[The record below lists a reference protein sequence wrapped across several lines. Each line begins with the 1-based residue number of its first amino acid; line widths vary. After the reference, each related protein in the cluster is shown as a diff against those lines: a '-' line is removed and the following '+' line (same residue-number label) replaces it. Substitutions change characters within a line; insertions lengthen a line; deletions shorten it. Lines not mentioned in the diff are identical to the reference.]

1 MAELLPRL
9 KHFAET
15 PTGARQVLL
24 SFVALTVTA
33 IALQTGWA
41 IRQDRLLTMETE
53 QTHGLTAV
61 RLLEEH
67 AKQTLRDAEG
77 NLDALVR
84 AIDAE
89 AGGKP
94 ADSGLIRGVLAKA
107 QPFNSVLKSLQY
119 VDPKGTAWVN
129 SIDYPAYQT
138 DADDRSYIPYLLSH
152 PAHAE
157 VMLGQPFARF
167 YDSEPVL
174 PMARNIRPNG
184 NRYEG
189 LISTDISISYFSR
202 FYTRVAGDGRALVA
216 LYSDAGR
223 VMVRVPDDKAWLG
236 QDVSATETFG
246 KLKTMPSEGS
256 IQASG
261 FLDTGAG
268 PARLYFFKQI
278 QGYPVTAVY
287 ARSLDDVLTG
297 WRLRSRDRAGFSAAI
312 VALVLLLS
320 FFLLWHMRRLDRSRA
335 SLKTSEA
342 KFANIFHHSP
352 LPLALM
358 RIADDTFVEA
368 NDSVL
373 RQFGYNLDEFIG
385 RTPQQL
391 GIWAS
396 YAERQPYLEL
406 LAAQRH
412 LDQYEVRFRNKAGQ
426 TMTCLVS
433 AQLFETDDGDIA
445 IISPIDI
452 SKQRETE
459 SSVRALELQLREA
472 QKMEAIGTLAGGIAH
487 DFNNI
492 LAAILGNVGLAK
504 MEVDRSHAVRSF
516 LDEINRAAVRARS
529 LVQQILAFSR
539 RQPQQLVAQA
549 LRPIVDE
556 AMALL
561 RATLPARVALELE
574 LSDET
579 MSLQAD
585 ATQLQQVL
593 MNLCTNGWHALSGST
608 GHLRV
613 GMARQRLDAYS
624 DPRLAQLPQ
633 GDYAHLWV
641 ADSGVG
647 MSAEVLARMFEPF
660 FTTKPVGQGTGLGLA
675 VVHGIVKA
683 HQGGITVDSEP
694 GRGTTFHV
702 YLPLLQSEAHAP
714 TTQPGDDLG
723 GLDQGSNERVLYL
736 DDDEVMVLMVE
747 RLLRRSG
754 YQVSCF
760 LKAGEALRALQQN
773 PHGFDILVTDFNM
786 PEMSGLDVAQRLHT
800 LAPALPVII
809 SSGFINDELLVGAH
823 ESGVKAVMQKQNTLE
838 ELPRLIHRTLYPTH
852 AD

>member
-1 MAELLPRL
+1 MAALLSRL
-9 KHFAET
+9 KQFAET
-15 PTGARQVLL
+15 PKGARQVLL
-24 SFVALTVTA
+24 SFVALTVAA

-41 IRQDRLLTMETE
+41 IQQDRRLTMDTE

-84 AIDAE
+84 AIDAA

-94 ADSGLIRGVLAKA
+94 ADSDLIRAVLAKA

-119 VDPKGTAWVN
+119 VDPKGSAWVN

-138 DADDRSYIPYLLSH
+138 DADDRSYIPFLLNH
-152 PAHAE
+152 PGHAE
-157 VMLGQPFARF
+157 VMLGRPFPRF

-174 PMARNIRPNG
+174 PVARNIRPAG
-184 NRYEG
+184 ARYEG
-189 LISTDISISYFSR
+189 LISTDISIAYFSR
-202 FYTRVAGDGRALVA
+202 FYTRVASNGHALVA
-216 LYSDAGR
+216 LYSDAGH
-223 VMVRVPDDKAWLG
+223 VIVRVPDDKAWLG
-236 QDVSATETFG
+236 QDVSATESFG
-246 KLKTMPSEGS
+246 KIKAMAGEGS
-256 IQASG
+256 VQASG
-261 FLDTGAG
+261 FLDASGGA
-268 PARLYFFKQI
+268 ARLYFYKKVD
-278 QGYPVTAVY
+278 GYPVTAVY
-287 ARSLDDVLTG
+287 ARELDDVLAG
-297 WRLRSRDRAGFSAAI
+297 WRIRSRDRAGFSAAI
-312 VALVLLLS
+312 LALVGLLS
-320 FFLLWHMRRLDRSRA
+320 FFLLWHMRRLERSRA

-342 KFANIFHHSP
+342 KFSNIFHHSP

-368 NDSVL
+368 NDSFL
-373 RQFGYNLDEFIG
+373 RLFGYDLDEFIG
-385 RTPQQL
+385 RTPLQL
-391 GIWAS
+391 GVWAS

-412 LDQYEVRFRNKAGQ
+412 LDQYEVRFLNKAGQ
-426 TMTCLVS
+426 PMTCLVS

-445 IISPIDI
+445 IISPIDV

-492 LAAILGNVGLAK
+492 LAAILGNAGLAK
-504 MEVDRSHAVRSF
+504 IELDKSHPARSF

-539 RQPQQLVAQA
+539 RQPQQLVAQP

-561 RATLPARVALELE
+561 RATLPARVALDLE
-574 LSDET
+574 LGEEP
-579 MSLQAD
+579 MSVMAD

-608 GHLRV
+608 GRLRV

-647 MSAEVLARMFEPF
+647 MSAEVLARVFEPF

-683 HQGGITVDSEP
+683 HQGGIAVDSTP
-694 GRGTTFHV
+694 GKGTTFHL
-702 YLPLLQSEAHAP
+702 YLPLLEAEAQAP
-714 TTQPGDDLG
+714 VTQPGDHLG
-723 GLDQGSNERVLYL
+723 DLDQGSNERVLYL

-747 RLLRRSG
+747 RLLKRSG

-760 LKAGEALRALQQN
+760 LKAGEVLQKLQQD
-773 PHGFDILVTDFNM
+773 PHAFDILVTDFNM

-800 LAPALPVII
+800 VAPALPVII
-809 SSGFINDELLVGAH
+809 SSGFINEELLAGAQQC
-823 ESGVKAVMQKQNTLE
+823 GVKAVMQKQNTLE
-838 ELPRLIHRTLYPTH
+838 ELPRLIHRTLYPPH